1 MSDARL
7 VVLVLLAAVG
17 CSTTEE
23 PPRYYYAPAGDP
35 IVYCKGD
42 AGITG
47 DAHINT
53 GDTDVNPGDTHV
65 NPGDA
70 HVNPGDT
77 HVNPGDTH
85 VNAGDTQVN
94 PGDTHV
100 NPGDAHV
107 NPGDTHVN
115 PGDTSGPFVEHI
127 TQSNLERIT
136 GYLAADA
143 LQGRDNGSPGGLAA
157 RQFLIN
163 ELILCDVPSAQTG
176 TYEQP
181 IVGGTGTNVLGRIT
195 GTNPSLAARHVI
207 ISAHYDHLGSCDGD
221 VCNGAYDNA
230 TAVAAVLS
238 LACELSQNPPTRSVL
253 VAFWDSEEPPDF
265 LEQTM
270 GSDYYATHPIVPLAQ
285 TDVAI
290 VLDLMGGNLWGNNQ
304 EHVVLGSELS
314 PQIHS
319 LMAAAN
325 PPSGINIYHGG
336 LHLVEKMI
344 YLIFVVTNPWSDY
357 DSFRDR
363 GVPVLFMSDG
373 QNRYYHTPEDEVGIV
388 DFPKLL
394 REAKYL
400 RTITELVANSAV
412 TPTFNGEGT
421 DYLRD
426 AITAQAILQAA
437 LASGGMVDSLNLS
450 TATENVLISDL
461 TDVSAAKTRFQNGTA
476 TSNDVW
482 TLRSAVQ
489 RVMCHAGGTY
499 DADTCNS
506 L

>member
-53 GDTDVNPGDTHV
+53 GDTDVNPGDT
-65 NPGDA
+65 
-70 HVNPGDT
+70 
-77 HVNPGDTH
+77 
-85 VNAGDTQVN
+85 
-94 PGDTHV
+94 
-100 NPGDAHV
+100 HV

-221 VCNGAYDNA
+221 ICNGAYDNA

-290 VLDLMGGNLWGNNQ
+290 VLDLMGGNLWSNNQ

-336 LHLVEKMI
+336 LHLVEKMM